1 MTIDL
6 EKRRSELV
14 AMRERITGAIIHLH
28 EAEDGIDEHRPARG
42 RQHPAEQASAL
53 LDKEIDE
60 SIEGSVEHVVREI
73 DDALAR
79 IDAGTYGTCAACGR
93 PIPEERLDA
102 VPYAILCIDDKRAEE
117 HR

>member
-1 MTIDL
+1 MTIVL
-6 EKRRSELV
+6 ERRRAELV

-28 EAEDGIDEHRPARG
+28 EAEDGSDEGRPARG
-42 RQHPAEQASAL
+42 RDHQAEQATVL

-60 SIEGSVEHVVREI
+60 SVEGSVEHVVREI

-79 IDAGTYGTCAACGR
+79 IDAGTYGLCAVCGR

-102 VPYAILCIDDKRAEE
+102 VPYAILCIDDKRREE
-117 HR
+117 HP

>member
-1 MTIDL
+1 MTIVL
-6 EKRRSELV
+6 EKRRAELV
-14 AMRERITGAIIHLH
+14 AMRNRITGAITHLH
-28 EAEDGIDEHRPARG
+28 EAEDGIDEHRPGRG
-42 RQHPAEQASAL
+42 RQHQAEQAAVL

-60 SIEGSVEHVVREI
+60 SVEGSVEHVVREI

-79 IDAGTYGTCAACGR
+79 IDAGTYGLCAVCGK

-102 VPYAILCIDDKRAEE
+102 VPYAVLCIDDKRAEE

>member
-14 AMRERITGAIIHLH
+14 TMRERITGAITHLH

-42 RQHPAEQASAL
+42 GQHPAEQAAAL
-53 LDKEIDE
+53 LEKEIDE
-60 SIEGSVEHVVREI
+60 SVEGSVEHVVREI

-79 IDAGTYGTCAACGR
+79 IEAGTYGTCAVCGQ

-102 VPYAILCIDDKRAEE
+102 VPYAVLCIADKRAEE